1 MLICAYSDFGFSSL
15 PHTQRTKYRCKWEYF
30 SLLFKIEFAIVEAES
45 HFAQLSLAQNSNL
58 HRFPLVAMHLYE
70 SLFLSSRSVSFLPSR
85 VCVCLPRSY
94 TLQQIFHALSQ
105 FTNSLAFASVQS
117 VAKAMFT
124 LENIDSLKS

>member
-58 HRFPLVAMHLYE
+58 HRFPLVAVHLYE
-70 SLFLSSRSVSFLPSR
+70 SLFLSSRSLSFLPSR
-85 VCVCLPRSY
+85 VCVCQDHTHCSRFFTHYHNSQIVWRS
-94 TLQQIFHALSQ
+94 HRCK
-105 FTNSLAFASVQS
+105 V
-117 VAKAMFT
+117 
-124 LENIDSLKS
+124 SLKRCSRLKTSTH